1 MTPPDSLENG
11 LKAIGGERSENDPQV
26 SEVPLLRRKGG
37 RAKNHGGLSVGRN
50 LVAIIKNVPAGVC
63 EVCGEQYFKA
73 QIVKAMEREAR
84 SKTKPKDMQT
94 IPVRELKVA

>member
-1 MTPPDSLENG
+1 MGSRLSEAKGVKMTRRYP
-11 LKAIGGERSENDPQV
+11 KCHFCGGKVAERKITVDYRWGE
-26 SEVPLLRRKGG
+26 
-37 RAKNHGGLSVGRN
+37 N